1 MCNDEL
7 KIRQLIERYM
17 DGKTTLEEED
27 FLMDCFGAH
36 PDVSDDLKDYQ
47 MMFIL
52 LGSERLK
59 GMQCEIPVWDRRKK
73 LRLLW
78 MGLSVAASLAL
89 AFLVF
94 HPSEDGTQMQP
105 VASIVSKP
113 SVSHLEKEAESQVTS
128 SKTIEKDSAKVET
141 ETTPSVPSAPKKTSK
156 KRIYHKHL
164 FDVAPP
170 TVDIAMTTDQALEH
184 TEQLTQQG
192 MELPDMAKITEEI
205 LQQAEFL
212 TETVTKEAL
221 QNLASLQDEEE

>member
-1 MCNDEL
+1 MYNDDL
-7 KIRQLIERYM
+7 KIRQLIGRYM

-27 FLMDCFGAH
+27 FLMDWFAAH

-47 MMFIL
+47 LMFTL

-113 SVSHLEKEAESQVTS
+113 SVSHLEKDAESQVTS
-128 SKTIEKDSAKVET
+128 AKAIEKDSAKVET

-170 TVDIAMTTDQALEH
+170 AVDIAMTTDQALEH

-192 MELPDMAKITEEI
+192 MELPDIAKITEEI
-205 LQQAEFL
+205 LQQAEFM
-212 TETVTKEAL
+212 TETVTEEAL

>member
-1 MCNDEL
+1 MYNDDL
-7 KIRQLIERYM
+7 KIRQLIGRYM

-27 FLMDCFGAH
+27 FLMDWFAAH
-36 PDVSDDLKDYQ
+36 LDVSDDLKDYQ
-47 MMFIL
+47 LMFTL

-128 SKTIEKDSAKVET
+128 AKAIEKDSAKVET

-170 TVDIAMTTDQALEH
+170 AVDIAMTTDQVLEH

-192 MELPDMAKITEEI
+192 MELPDIAKITEEI
-205 LQQAEFL
+205 LQQAEFM
-212 TETVTKEAL
+212 TETVTEEAL

>member
-7 KIRQLIERYM
+7 KIRQLIARYM

-27 FLMDCFGAH
+27 FLMEWFCKH

-47 MMFIL
+47 MMFTL
-52 LGSERLK
+52 LGSERIK
-59 GMQCEIPVWDRRKK
+59 NMQLDAPVCDRPKK
-73 LRLLW
+73 MLRPLLIS
-78 MGLSVAASLAL
+78 LSVAASLAL

-113 SVSHLEKEAESQVTS
+113 SFSHSEKETEGKSTS
-128 SKTIEKDSAKVET
+128 SKTLEKDSAKVET
-141 ETTPSVPSAPKKTSK
+141 ETTPSKLSAPKKTSK

-170 TVDIAMTTDQALEH
+170 TVDLAMTTNQVLLQ

-192 MELPDMAKITEEI
+192 MELPDIDKITEEA
-205 LQQAEFL
+205 LQQAKFMTETL
-212 TETVTKEAL
+212 TEEAL
-221 QNLASLQDEEE
+221 QNLASLQDEE